1 MQSAEEEVP
10 HATSGPFR
18 RSEKKRGAVRTDET
32 RKWDI
37 RREERSREMETLNA
51 ETLTKNQNDKTPSD

>member
-10 HATSGPFR
+10 HASSGPFR

-37 RREERSREMETLNA
+37 RREERSREMETLIV
-51 ETLTKNQNDKTPSD
+51 ETKNQNDKTPSD